1 MKKITKIGLIVTKI
15 AEIFHW
21 VATALMFV
29 ATICAFAAPSWVG
42 RFVELDAKECCGTN
56 LSTYGFEI
64 HVAFENEKVDSTAF
78 LLFGIGAI
86 LILIMMSFIFGN
98 LYQLIKNSKNSTPFQ
113 TRNIRALRRVGILAI
128 AVPIVGLIMNVIS
141 HIVLGAEQ
149 AETSNNFSGLIIGI
163 VVLCIT
169 EFFIHGITLENDVD
183 GLL

>member
-1 MKKITKIGLIVTKI
+1 MKKITKTGLIVTKI

-21 VATALMFV
+21 VAIALMLA
-29 ATICAFAAPSWVG
+29 ATVCAFAAPSWIG

-64 HVAFENEKVDSTAF
+64 HATFSDGKVDSTAF
-78 LLFGIGAI
+78 LIFGIGAMI
-86 LILIMMSFIFGN
+86 IFAMMALIFRN
-98 LYQLIKNSKNSTPFQ
+98 LYLIIKNSQDSTPFQ
-113 TRNIRALRRVGILAI
+113 TCNVRKLREVGIFAI
-128 AVPIVGLIMNVIS
+128 AVPVVGLIMNVIAS
-141 HIVLGAEQ
+141 IVLGAEQ
-149 AETSNNFSGLIIGI
+149 AEVSNNFSGLIIGV